1 MIKTKNIQLCQIK
14 ENSFKKC
21 CNKVVDLIKIN
32 RKSHYQKF
40 FEGNKRNSKAIWQ
53 EIYNIYDKINFTYFN
68 KEYKSKLTFQYPD
81 GPVCTSH
88 NIPSCVSFQY
98 PVRSS
103 LSNVSFL
110 YLQYDSIV

>member
-32 RKSHYQKF
+32 RKLHYQKF

-110 YLQYDSIV
+110 YIQYDSIV